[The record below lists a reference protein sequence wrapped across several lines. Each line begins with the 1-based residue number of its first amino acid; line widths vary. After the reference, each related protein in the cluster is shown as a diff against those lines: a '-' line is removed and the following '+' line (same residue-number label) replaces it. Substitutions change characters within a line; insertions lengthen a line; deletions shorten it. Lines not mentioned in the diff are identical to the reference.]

1 MKISNFSLISNWVLI
16 FSFWFKL
23 KRKRIT
29 RKPVTWEH
37 ITARRLYLDEQAHD
51 SEDETDE
58 DEDDEATLSDM
69 EFIDDSEA

>member
-1 MKISNFSLISNWVLI
+1 M
-16 FSFWFKL
+16 
-23 KRKRIT
+23 
-29 RKPVTWEH
+29 TWEH